1 MALVLL
7 VPFADSFGGMGKEVA
22 AAVRKVELLLPPQLP
37 SSSPEETAAATAAE
51 ITATAAASRTAAT
64 AQPVAI
70 AAPALDQQRFDD
82 AATR

>member
-22 AAVRKVELLLPPQLP
+22 AAVRKVELLPPQLP